1 MADGKVYVGDE
12 DGDLV
17 VLAATKEKNIL
28 SKTSVDGREQDGP
41 NLGAPVYSTPV
52 VANGVIY
59 IASNT
64 HLYAFHDS
72 SKGKTDQ
79 VPQVELKPASK

>member
-1 MADGKVYVGDE
+1 MNRVSVEKKV
-12 DGDLV
+12 
-17 VLAATKEKNIL
+17 L
-28 SKTSVDGREQDGP
+28 SEA
-41 NLGAPVYSTPV
+41 NLNTPVYSTPI

-72 SKGKTDQ
+72 ARAAGLPDQPVKTDLKIE
-79 VPQVELKPASK
+79 PQAK